1 MRKAAILTMQRS
13 QNYGA
18 VLQAYALQQAIEGL
32 GLKCQI
38 LDLLRPLHVGYKY
51 TSHNAPLESYK
62 NITSNKHSHSLQL
75 NVKNSLWMFLESV
88 LARRKQRRFHKFEQA
103 NLQFSPQTFYCS
115 DDLYAAKL
123 DYDFYVTGSDQV
135 WNPNFSHNLEPY
147 FLTFVPPGVPR
158 IAYAPSFGV
167 NDINK
172 SLHSQYIQ
180 WLNDITHLSV
190 RETQGAEIIR
200 RLTGRDA
207 KVVLDPTFLLT
218 NDAWRKIAKKPSI
231 KRPYIFCYSLGDVPG
246 LMELCY
252 HVHEVTKFPIYKIG
266 TCKDLCDLRVK
277 AILNAGPQEFLGF
290 IMDAA
295 IVITNSF
302 HGTAF
307 SINMKKNFY
316 TVASPVVG
324 TNSRNSRLFSIL
336 DLLGLSSR
344 LLKSNKEIPSLTD
357 FEVSYGTVSTKLA
370 IERENSLS
378 YLEYSFCG

>member
-1 MRKAAILTMQRS
+1 
-13 QNYGA
+13 
-18 VLQAYALQQAIEGL
+18 
-32 GLKCQI
+32 
-38 LDLLRPLHVGYKY
+38 
-51 TSHNAPLESYK
+51 
-62 NITSNKHSHSLQL
+62 
-75 NVKNSLWMFLESV
+75 
-88 LARRKQRRFHKFEQA
+88 
-103 NLQFSPQTFYCS
+103 
-115 DDLYAAKL
+115 
-123 DYDFYVTGSDQV
+123 
-135 WNPNFSHNLEPY
+135 
-147 FLTFVPPGVPR
+147 
-158 IAYAPSFGV
+158 
-167 NDINK
+167 
-172 SLHSQYIQ
+172 
-180 WLNDITHLSV
+180 
-190 RETQGAEIIR
+190 
-200 RLTGRDA
+200 
-207 KVVLDPTFLLT
+207 
-218 NDAWRKIAKKPSI
+218 
-231 KRPYIFCYSLGDVPG
+231 
-246 LMELCY
+246 
-252 HVHEVTKFPIYKIG
+252 
-266 TCKDLCDLRVK
+266 LCDLRVK